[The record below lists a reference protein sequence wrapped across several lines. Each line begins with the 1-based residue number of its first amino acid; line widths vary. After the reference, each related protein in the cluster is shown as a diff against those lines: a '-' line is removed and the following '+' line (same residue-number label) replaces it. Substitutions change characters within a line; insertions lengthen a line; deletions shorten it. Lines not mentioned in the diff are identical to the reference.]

1 MSVRRRELKYPIDPL
16 EYQVLKKKVAYV
28 LKPDPHM
35 TTSPRYQ
42 VRNLY
47 FDDYKNS
54 AYWEKEAGTY
64 QRKKYRLRIYNN
76 DDSLIKFERKSKIGC
91 YVFKET
97 TIITRVQAEQLI
109 AGNFGFIA
117 DVNDKLLKE
126 FYLESRCSLIKP
138 VVIVE
143 YNREAYVQPIG
154 NVRVT
159 FDSNL
164 RTGPSVTEFF
174 NKNAAVTSTLEQQG
188 MVLEVKYTDFLP
200 VYVKGLFPN
209 TIKPQQAIGKY
220 SICRSQQMLQTGTQ

>member
-1 MSVRRRELKYPIDPL
+1 MSVKRRELKYSINPL
-16 EYQVLKKKVAYV
+16 EYQVLKSKVAYV

-35 TTSPRYQ
+35 VTGASYQ
-42 VRNLY
+42 IRNVY
-47 FDDYKNS
+47 FDDYKDT

-64 QRKKYRLRIYNN
+64 QRKKYRIRIYNN
-76 DDSLIKFERKSKIGC
+76 DDAVIKFERKSKIGG
-91 YVFKET
+91 YVFKKT
-97 TIITRVQAEQLI
+97 TLITRQQAEQLI
-109 AGNFGFIA
+109 NGNFDFIA
-117 DVNDKLLKE
+117 DSDNKLLKE
-126 FYLESRCSLIKP
+126 FYFESRRVLMKP
-138 VVIVE
+138 IVIVE

-174 NKNAAVTSTLEQQG
+174 NKNASVTSTLAQQE

-209 TIKPQQAIGKY
+209 TIKLPEAIGKF
-220 SICRSQQMLQTGTQ
+220 SICRSQQMLQTGAQ